1 MFDRN
6 GDRRISA
13 RELAAVIRQALG
25 GNTDGKN
32 AYLSEEE
39 LIKLIQEADLMNP
52 PSGQLASVI
61 ASNGTLEFDDFL
73 AMMHQRMQEVNITE
87 EVIEAFRVFDK
98 ERTGF
103 VQIDDVKKILQK
115 MGDGQVTK
123 EEMNEILRELDP
135 EGTQAF
141 KYEEYVRQ
149 NFEFF
154 SQVSSSGYQPGSSVG
169 FRR

>member
-25 GNTDGKN
+25 GGIDGKN

-39 LIKLIQEADLMNP
+39 LIKLIQEADLMTP
-52 PSGQLASVI
+52 TTGQLSSVI

-73 AMMHQRMQEVNITE
+73 AIMHQRMQEVNITE

-103 VQIDDVKKILQK
+103 VQIDDVKKIL
-115 MGDGQVTK
+115 
-123 EEMNEILRELDP
+123 
-135 EGTQAF
+135 
-141 KYEEYVRQ
+141 
-149 NFEFF
+149 
-154 SQVSSSGYQPGSSVG
+154 
-169 FRR
+169 